1 MACLAQ
7 GESKFAYYSI
17 LWSILAGHGIIER
30 GMELKDESLFVIVLN
45 TIKGIPLMVE

>member
-30 GMELKDESLFVIVLN
+30 GMELKEEGLFVIF
-45 TIKGIPLMVE
+45 